1 MGLPEVISHQLGR
14 TPSLSPLR
22 TARRIVTMS
31 CHHMRMVPPATR
43 SMLPACRVPSTSHI
57 QLPLCPLHP
66 FRPPGPAANTSIR
79 TDTPLHK
86 QPMRPS
92 RPIHLPSRCLLVP
105 IILRLILMLYSQI
118 APYAPI
124 QLRRLPCIA
133 PNLRRQ
139 VWQGTRQM
147 RPFPADRQRRP
158 PLGIPIC

>member
-1 MGLPEVISHQLGR
+1 MVLPEVISNQLGR

-31 CHHMRMVPPATR
+31 CHRMRMVPLATR

-57 QLPLCPLHP
+57 QLPPCPLHR
-66 FRPPGPAANTSIR
+66 FRPPGPAVNTSIR

-86 QPMRPS
+86 QPTRPS
-92 RPIHLPSRCLLVP
+92 RPTHLPSRCLLVQ
-105 IILRLILMLYSQI
+105 ITLRLILMLYFQV

-124 QLRRLPCIA
+124 RLHRLLCIA

-139 VWQGTRQM
+139 VWQGTRQTH
-147 RPFPADRQRRP
+147 PFQADRQRRP
-158 PLGIPIC
+158 RPGIQIC